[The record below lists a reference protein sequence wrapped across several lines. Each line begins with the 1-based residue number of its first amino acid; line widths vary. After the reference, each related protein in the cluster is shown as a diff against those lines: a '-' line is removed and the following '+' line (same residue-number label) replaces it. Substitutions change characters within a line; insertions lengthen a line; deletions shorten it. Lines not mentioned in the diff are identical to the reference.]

1 VAERQ
6 VARTR
11 RVRATRGEAKV
22 QWLLDALVDTAKDE
36 KKNVMPITVEL
47 VENGA
52 TMGDIVEKLRG
63 LWGTYRET
71 PVF

>member
-1 VAERQ
+1 
-6 VARTR
+6 
-11 RVRATRGEAKV
+11 VRASRDEAKV
-22 QWLLDALVDTAKDE
+22 QRLLVALADTAKDE
-36 KKNVMPITVEL
+36 TKNIMPLTIEL

-52 TMGDIVEKLRG
+52 TMGDIVEKLKG